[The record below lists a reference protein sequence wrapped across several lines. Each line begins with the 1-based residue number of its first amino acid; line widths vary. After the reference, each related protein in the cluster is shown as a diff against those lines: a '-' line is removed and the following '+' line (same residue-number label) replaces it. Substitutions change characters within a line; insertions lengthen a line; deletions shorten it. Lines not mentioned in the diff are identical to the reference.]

1 MNENLPDRESRI
13 AWRLTQLVILAFLT
27 IFVFSIAD
35 NNSDEISIELPNA
48 ALENETE
55 LTNNLP
61 IVTDEMKSTTSSTI
75 QNKQA
80 SRSFTFIATGELLI
94 HEFVADAADS
104 YASVGF
110 DFSPMFKRVAPIIS
124 GADLAIC
131 HLETPLS
138 TDNSVLEY
146 YPTFQVP
153 YELADA
159 IKFAGYEGCS
169 IASNHLLDN
178 GIKGLEATIGHL
190 ESSGIKANGGSTKS
204 GNTMPSLFNP
214 GGISVAHF
222 SYTDLM
228 NCDVDGSCGGAILP
242 IDPPWLVNHLEVK
255 KIINDAETAVRDGAE
270 FVIVSLHWGKAYSS
284 EISASQ
290 EEVINKLLS
299 SDSVD
304 LIVGHGAHVIQP
316 VLRISN
322 KYAVAGIGNFL
333 SNQPGDERR
342 LCSQCPESTQDGM
355 ITWFN
360 ISEFPDGNISVTD
373 AGYVPTWVDRS
384 TYEIVPIGVS
394 EPDNVEPADIRRSE
408 NRTSGVIGED
418 LRRLVFR
425 N

>member
-1 MNENLPDRESRI
+1 MNENLSDRESRI

-27 IFVFSIAD
+27 IFVFSITD
-35 NNSDEISIELPNA
+35 NDSDEILIQLPNA
-48 ALENETE
+48 ALEDETE

-61 IVTDEMKSTTSSTI
+61 IATDEMKLTTSSTI

-104 YASVGF
+104 YGSIGF

-178 GIKGLEATIGHL
+178 GIKGLEATIDHL

-204 GNTMPSLFNP
+204 GDNMPSLFNP

-242 IDPPWLVNHLEVK
+242 LDPPWLVNHLEVQ
-255 KIINDAETAVRDGAE
+255 KIINDAETAVRGGAE

-360 ISEFPDGNISVTD
+360 ISEFPDGNIGVTD

>member
-61 IVTDEMKSTTSSTI
+61 IATDEMKLTTSSTI

-104 YASVGF
+104 YGSIGF

-228 NCDVDGSCGGAILP
+228 NCDVNGSCGGAILP

-394 EPDNVEPADIRRSE
+394 EPDNVEPADIRGSE

>member
-1 MNENLPDRESRI
+1 MNENLSDRESRI
-13 AWRLTQLVILAFLT
+13 AWRLTQLVILAFLA
-27 IFVFSIAD
+27 IFVFSITD
-35 NNSDEISIELPNA
+35 NDSDEILIQLPNA
-48 ALENETE
+48 ALEDETE

-61 IVTDEMKSTTSSTI
+61 IATDEMKLTTSSTI
-75 QNKQA
+75 QNKQT

-104 YASVGF
+104 YGSIGF

-190 ESSGIKANGGSTKS
+190 ESSGIKATGGSTKS

>member
-1 MNENLPDRESRI
+1 MNENLSDRESRI
-13 AWRLTQLVILAFLT
+13 AWRLTQLVILAFLA
-27 IFVFSIAD
+27 IFVFSITD
-35 NNSDEISIELPNA
+35 NDSDEISIELPNA
-48 ALENETE
+48 DLENETE

-61 IVTDEMKSTTSSTI
+61 IVTDEMKSTTSSMI
-75 QNKQA
+75 QNKQD

-104 YASVGF
+104 YGSIGF
-110 DFSPMFKRVAPIIS
+110 NFSPMFKRVAPIIS

-190 ESSGIKANGGSTKS
+190 ESSGIKATGGSTKS

>member
-1 MNENLPDRESRI
+1 MNENLSDRESRI

-27 IFVFSIAD
+27 IFVFSITD
-35 NNSDEISIELPNA
+35 NDSDEILIQLPNA
-48 ALENETE
+48 VLEDETE

-61 IVTDEMKSTTSSTI
+61 IATDEMKLTTSSTI

-104 YASVGF
+104 YGSVGF

-178 GIKGLEATIGHL
+178 GIKGLEATIDHL

-242 IDPPWLVNHLEVK
+242 LDPPWLVNHLEVQ
-255 KIINDAETAVRDGAE
+255 KIINDAETAVRGGAE

>member
-1 MNENLPDRESRI
+1 MNENLSDRESRI
-13 AWRLTQLVILAFLT
+13 AWRLTQLVILAFLA
-27 IFVFSIAD
+27 IFVFSITD
-35 NNSDEISIELPNA
+35 NDSDEILIQLPNA
-48 ALENETE
+48 ALEDETE

-61 IVTDEMKSTTSSTI
+61 IATDEMKLTTSSTI

-104 YASVGF
+104 YGSIGF
-110 DFSPMFKRVAPIIS
+110 NFSPMFKRVAPIIS

-190 ESSGIKANGGSTKS
+190 ESSGIKATGGSTKS

>member
-1 MNENLPDRESRI
+1 
-13 AWRLTQLVILAFLT
+13 
-27 IFVFSIAD
+27 
-35 NNSDEISIELPNA
+35 
-48 ALENETE
+48 
-55 LTNNLP
+55 
-61 IVTDEMKSTTSSTI
+61 
-75 QNKQA
+75 
-80 SRSFTFIATGELLI
+80 
-94 HEFVADAADS
+94 
-104 YASVGF
+104 
-110 DFSPMFKRVAPIIS
+110 MFKRVAPIIS

-190 ESSGIKANGGSTKS
+190 ESSGIKATGGSTKS

>member
-1 MNENLPDRESRI
+1 MNENLSDRESRI
-13 AWRLTQLVILAFLT
+13 AWRLTQLVILAFLA
-27 IFVFSIAD
+27 IFVFSITD
-35 NNSDEISIELPNA
+35 NDSDEISIELPNA
-48 ALENETE
+48 ALEDETE

-61 IVTDEMKSTTSSTI
+61 IATDEMKLTTSSTI

-104 YASVGF
+104 YGSIGF
-110 DFSPMFKRVAPIIS
+110 NFSPMFKRVAPIIS

>member
-1 MNENLPDRESRI
+1 MNENLSDRESRI
-13 AWRLTQLVILAFLT
+13 AWRLTQLVILAFLA
-27 IFVFSIAD
+27 IFVFSITD
-35 NNSDEISIELPNA
+35 NDSDEILIQLPNA
-48 ALENETE
+48 ALEDETE

-61 IVTDEMKSTTSSTI
+61 IATDEMKLTTSSTI
-75 QNKQA
+75 QNKQT

-104 YASVGF
+104 YGSIGF
-110 DFSPMFKRVAPIIS
+110 NFSPMFKRVAPIIS

-190 ESSGIKANGGSTKS
+190 ESSGIKATGGSTKS

-394 EPDNVEPADIRRSE
+394 EPDNVELADIRRSE

>member
-1 MNENLPDRESRI
+1 MNENLSDRESRI
-13 AWRLTQLVILAFLT
+13 AWRLTQLVILAFLA
-27 IFVFSIAD
+27 IFVFSITD
-35 NNSDEISIELPNA
+35 NDSDEILIQLPNA
-48 ALENETE
+48 ALEDETE

-61 IVTDEMKSTTSSTI
+61 IATDEMKLTTSSTI

-190 ESSGIKANGGSTKS
+190 ESSGIKANGGATKS

>member
-1 MNENLPDRESRI
+1 MNENLSDRESRI

-27 IFVFSIAD
+27 IFVFSITD
-35 NNSDEISIELPNA
+35 NDSDEILIQLPNA
-48 ALENETE
+48 ALEDETE

-61 IVTDEMKSTTSSTI
+61 IATDEMKLTTSSTI

-104 YASVGF
+104 YGSIGF

>member
-1 MNENLPDRESRI
+1 MNENLSDRESRI
-13 AWRLTQLVILAFLT
+13 AWRLTQLVILAFLA
-27 IFVFSIAD
+27 IFVFSITD
-35 NNSDEISIELPNA
+35 NDSDEILIQLPNA
-48 ALENETE
+48 ALEDETE

-61 IVTDEMKSTTSSTI
+61 IATDEMKLTTSSTI
-75 QNKQA
+75 QNKQT

-104 YASVGF
+104 YGSIGF

>member
-1 MNENLPDRESRI
+1 MNGNSSDRESQV
-13 AWRLTQLVILAFLT
+13 AWRLTQLAILAFITML
-27 IFVFSIAD
+27 VFAITDSNSNEVSTQMPD
-35 NNSDEISIELPNA
+35 TSLNNQTELPDN
-48 ALENETE
+48 
-55 LTNNLP
+55 P
-61 IVTDEMKSTTSSTI
+61 STTSSEPESITSSTLQSD
-75 QNKQA
+75 QNV
-80 SRSFTFIATGELLI
+80 RSFTFIATGELLI

-104 YASVGF
+104 YGSIGF

-138 TDNSVLEY
+138 PDNSVLEY

-178 GIKGLEATIGHL
+178 GIEGLQSTIGHL
-190 ESSGIKANGGSTKS
+190 ESSGVKATGGSTKP
-204 GNTMPSLFNP
+204 GNTLPSLFNP

-228 NCDVDGSCGGAILP
+228 NCDANGSCGGAALP
-242 IDPPWLVNHLEVK
+242 LDPPWLANYLEVE
-255 KIINDAETAVRDGAE
+255 KIIDDAGTAADEGAE
-270 FVIVSLHWGKAYSS
+270 FVIVSLHWGEAYSS

-290 EEVINKLLS
+290 EEIITKLLS
-299 SDSVD
+299 SDSID

-316 VLRISN
+316 VLKVSN
-322 KYAVAGIGNFL
+322 KYAVTGIGNFL

-342 LCSQCPESTQDGM
+342 LCSQCPKSTQDGM
-355 ITWFN
+355 IAWFN
-360 ISEFPDGNISVTD
+360 ISDLPDGNVGVTD

-384 TYEIVPIGVS
+384 TYEIVPIGVD
-394 EPDNVEPADIRRSE
+394 EPDTVEPATIKESE
-408 NRTSGVIGED
+408 NRTSEVIGEN

>member
-1 MNENLPDRESRI
+1 MNENLSDRESRI
-13 AWRLTQLVILAFLT
+13 AWRLTQLVILAFLA
-27 IFVFSIAD
+27 IFVFSITD
-35 NNSDEISIELPNA
+35 NDSDEILIQLPNA
-48 ALENETE
+48 ALEDETE

-61 IVTDEMKSTTSSTI
+61 IATDEMKLTTSSTI

-104 YASVGF
+104 YGSIGF

-204 GNTMPSLFNP
+204 GDNMPSLFNP

>member
-1 MNENLPDRESRI
+1 MNENLSDRESRI

-27 IFVFSIAD
+27 IFVFSITD
-35 NNSDEISIELPNA
+35 NDSDEISIQLPNA

-61 IVTDEMKSTTSSTI
+61 IATDEMKSTTPSTI
-75 QNKQA
+75 QNKQD

-94 HEFVADAADS
+94 HEFVADAANS
-104 YASVGF
+104 YGSIGF

-138 TDNSVLEY
+138 IDNSVLEY

-190 ESSGIKANGGSTKS
+190 ESSGIKANGGSTKP
-204 GNTMPSLFNP
+204 GDAMPSLFNP

-228 NCDVDGSCGGAILP
+228 NCDIDGSCGGAILP
-242 IDPPWLVNHLEVK
+242 LDPPWLVNHLEVK

-290 EEVINKLLS
+290 EEVITKLLS

-342 LCSQCPESTQDGM
+342 LCSQCPKSTQDGM

-394 EPDNVEPADIRRSE
+394 EPDNVEPADIRGSE

>member
-1 MNENLPDRESRI
+1 MNENLSDRESRI

-27 IFVFSIAD
+27 IFVFSITD
-35 NNSDEISIELPNA
+35 NDSDEISIQLPNA
-48 ALENETE
+48 ALENEIE

-61 IVTDEMKSTTSSTI
+61 IATDEMKSTTSSTI

-94 HEFVADAADS
+94 HEFVADAANS
-104 YASVGF
+104 YGSIGF

-138 TDNSVLEY
+138 IDNSVLEY

-228 NCDVDGSCGGAILP
+228 NCDVNGSCGGAILP

-342 LCSQCPESTQDGM
+342 LCSQCPKSTQDGM

>member
-1 MNENLPDRESRI
+1 MNENLSDRESRI
-13 AWRLTQLVILAFLT
+13 AWRLTQLVILAFLA
-27 IFVFSIAD
+27 IFVFSITD
-35 NNSDEISIELPNA
+35 NDSDEILIQLPNA
-48 ALENETE
+48 ALEDETE

-61 IVTDEMKSTTSSTI
+61 IATDEMKLTTSSTI
-75 QNKQA
+75 QNKQT

-104 YASVGF
+104 YGSIGF
-110 DFSPMFKRVAPIIS
+110 NFSPMFKRVAPIIS

-190 ESSGIKANGGSTKS
+190 ESSGIKATGGSTKS

-394 EPDNVEPADIRRSE
+394 EPDSVEPADIRRSE

>member
-1 MNENLPDRESRI
+1 MNENLSDRESRI
-13 AWRLTQLVILAFLT
+13 AWRLTQLVILAFLA
-27 IFVFSIAD
+27 IFVFSITD
-35 NNSDEISIELPNA
+35 NDSDEILIQLPNA
-48 ALENETE
+48 ALEDETE

-61 IVTDEMKSTTSSTI
+61 IATDEMKLTTSSTI
-75 QNKQA
+75 QNKQT

-104 YASVGF
+104 YGSIGF
-110 DFSPMFKRVAPIIS
+110 NFSPMFKRVAPIIS

-190 ESSGIKANGGSTKS
+190 ESSGIKATGGSTKS

>member
-1 MNENLPDRESRI
+1 MNENLSDRESRI
-13 AWRLTQLVILAFLT
+13 AWRLTQLVILAFLA
-27 IFVFSIAD
+27 IFVFSITD
-35 NNSDEISIELPNA
+35 NDSDEILIQLPNA
-48 ALENETE
+48 ALEDETE

-61 IVTDEMKSTTSSTI
+61 IATDEMKLTTSSTI

-104 YASVGF
+104 YGSIGF

>member
-1 MNENLPDRESRI
+1 MNENLSDRESRI
-13 AWRLTQLVILAFLT
+13 AWRLTQLVILAFLA
-27 IFVFSIAD
+27 IFVFSITD
-35 NNSDEISIELPNA
+35 NDSDEISIELPNA
-48 ALENETE
+48 ALEDETE

-61 IVTDEMKSTTSSTI
+61 IATDEMKLTTSSTI

-104 YASVGF
+104 YGSIGF

-190 ESSGIKANGGSTKS
+190 ESSGIKATGGSTKS

>member
-1 MNENLPDRESRI
+1 MNENLSDRESRI
-13 AWRLTQLVILAFLT
+13 AWRLTQLVILAFLA
-27 IFVFSIAD
+27 IFVFSITD
-35 NNSDEISIELPNA
+35 NDSDEILIQLPNA
-48 ALENETE
+48 ALEDETE

-61 IVTDEMKSTTSSTI
+61 IVTDEMKSTTSSMI

-104 YASVGF
+104 YGSIGF
-110 DFSPMFKRVAPIIS
+110 NFSPMFKRVAPIIS

-190 ESSGIKANGGSTKS
+190 ESSGIKATGGSTKS

-394 EPDNVEPADIRRSE
+394 EPDNVESADIRRSE

>member
-1 MNENLPDRESRI
+1 MNENLSDRVSRI

-27 IFVFSIAD
+27 IFVFSITD
-35 NNSDEISIELPNA
+35 NDSDEISIELPNA

-61 IVTDEMKSTTSSTI
+61 LVTDEMKSTTPSTI
-75 QNKQA
+75 QNKQD

-159 IKFAGYEGCS
+159 IKFAGDEGWS

-190 ESSGIKANGGSTKS
+190 ESSGIKANGGSTKP
-204 GNTMPSLFNP
+204 GDAMPSLFNP

-228 NCDVDGSCGGAILP
+228 NCDIDGSCGGAILP
-242 IDPPWLVNHLEVK
+242 LDPPWLVNHLEVK

-290 EEVINKLLS
+290 EEVITKLLS

-394 EPDNVEPADIRRSE
+394 EPDNVEPADIRGSE

>member
-1 MNENLPDRESRI
+1 MNGNSSNRESQV
-13 AWRLTQLVILAFLT
+13 AWRLTQLTILAFIT
-27 IFVFSIAD
+27 IFVFAIAD
-35 NNSDEISIELPNA
+35 SNSNEVSDQMPDNSLN
-48 ALENETE
+48 NETE
-55 LTNNLP
+55 LPNNP
-61 IVTDEMKSTTSSTI
+61 STASTEAKSITSSTLKNT
-75 QNKQA
+75 QNA
-80 SRSFTFIATGELLI
+80 RSFTFIATGVLLI

-104 YASVGF
+104 YGTIGF

-138 TDNSVLEY
+138 PDNSVLEY

-159 IKFAGYEGCS
+159 IKIAGYEGCS

-190 ESSGIKANGGSTKS
+190 ESSGVKATGGSTKP
-204 GNTMPSLFNP
+204 GNTVPSLFNP

-228 NCDVDGSCGGAILP
+228 NCDVNGSCGGAVLP
-242 IDPPWLVNHLEVK
+242 LDPPWLANYLEVQ
-255 KIINDAETAVRDGAE
+255 KIIDDAETAVDSGAE
-270 FVIVSLHWGKAYSS
+270 FVIVSLHWGEAYTS
-284 EISASQ
+284 EISTSQ
-290 EEVINKLLS
+290 EEIISKLLS
-299 SDSVD
+299 SDSID

-316 VLRISN
+316 VLKISN
-322 KYAVAGIGNFL
+322 KYAVTGVGNFL

-342 LCSQCPESTQDGM
+342 LCSQCPKSTQDGM
-355 ITWFN
+355 IAWFN
-360 ISEFPDGNISVTD
+360 ISDHPNGNVSVID

-384 TYEIVPIGVS
+384 TYEIIPIGVD
-394 EPDNVEPADIRRSE
+394 EPDTIEPATLKESE
-408 NRTSGVIGED
+408 NRTKEVIGEG
-418 LRRLVFR
+418 LRRLLFR

>member
-1 MNENLPDRESRI
+1 MNENLSDRESRI
-13 AWRLTQLVILAFLT
+13 AWRLTQLVILAFLA
-27 IFVFSIAD
+27 IFVFSITD
-35 NNSDEISIELPNA
+35 NDSDEILIQLPNA
-48 ALENETE
+48 ALEDETE

-61 IVTDEMKSTTSSTI
+61 IATDEMKLTTSSTI

>member
-1 MNENLPDRESRI
+1 MNENLSDRESRI
-13 AWRLTQLVILAFLT
+13 AWRLTQLVILAFLA
-27 IFVFSIAD
+27 IFVFSITD
-35 NNSDEISIELPNA
+35 NDSDEILIQLPNA
-48 ALENETE
+48 ALEDETE

-61 IVTDEMKSTTSSTI
+61 IATDEMKLTTSSTI

-80 SRSFTFIATGELLI
+80 PRSFTFIATGELLI

-104 YASVGF
+104 YGSIGF

>member
-1 MNENLPDRESRI
+1 MNENLSDRESRI
-13 AWRLTQLVILAFLT
+13 AWRLTQLVILAFLA
-27 IFVFSIAD
+27 IFVFSITD
-35 NNSDEISIELPNA
+35 NDSDEISIELPNA
-48 ALENETE
+48 ALEDETE

-61 IVTDEMKSTTSSTI
+61 IATDEMKLTTSSTI

-104 YASVGF
+104 YGSIGF
-110 DFSPMFKRVAPIIS
+110 NFSPMFKRVAPIIS

-190 ESSGIKANGGSTKS
+190 ESSGIKATGGSTKS

>member
-1 MNENLPDRESRI
+1 MNENLSDRESRI
-13 AWRLTQLVILAFLT
+13 AWRLTQLVILAFLA
-27 IFVFSIAD
+27 IFVFSITD
-35 NNSDEISIELPNA
+35 NDSDEISIELPNA
-48 ALENETE
+48 ALEDETE

-61 IVTDEMKSTTSSTI
+61 IATDEMKLTTSSTI

-104 YASVGF
+104 YGSVGF

-190 ESSGIKANGGSTKS
+190 ESSGIKATGGSTKS

>member
-1 MNENLPDRESRI
+1 MNENLSDRESRI
-13 AWRLTQLVILAFLT
+13 AWRLTQLVILAFLA
-27 IFVFSIAD
+27 IFVFSITD
-35 NNSDEISIELPNA
+35 NDSDEILIQLPNA
-48 ALENETE
+48 ALEDETE

-61 IVTDEMKSTTSSTI
+61 IATDEMKLTTSSTI
-75 QNKQA
+75 QNKQT

-104 YASVGF
+104 YGSVGF

-178 GIKGLEATIGHL
+178 GIKGLEATIDHL

-204 GNTMPSLFNP
+204 GDNMPSLFNP

>member
-1 MNENLPDRESRI
+1 MNENLSDRESRI

-61 IVTDEMKSTTSSTI
+61 LVTDEMKSTTSSMI
-75 QNKQA
+75 QNKQD

-104 YASVGF
+104 YGSIGF

>member
-1 MNENLPDRESRI
+1 MNENLSDRESRI
-13 AWRLTQLVILAFLT
+13 AWRLTQLVILAFLA
-27 IFVFSIAD
+27 IFVFSITD
-35 NNSDEISIELPNA
+35 NDSDEISIELPNA
-48 ALENETE
+48 ALEDETE

-61 IVTDEMKSTTSSTI
+61 IATDEMKLTTSSTI

-104 YASVGF
+104 YGSIGF

-178 GIKGLEATIGHL
+178 GIKGLEATIDHL

-204 GNTMPSLFNP
+204 GDNMPSLFNP

-360 ISEFPDGNISVTD
+360 ISEFPDGNIGVTD

>member
-1 MNENLPDRESRI
+1 MNENLSDRESRI
-13 AWRLTQLVILAFLT
+13 AWRLTQLVILAFLA
-27 IFVFSIAD
+27 IFVFSITD
-35 NNSDEISIELPNA
+35 NDSDEILIQLPNV
-48 ALENETE
+48 ALEDETE

-61 IVTDEMKSTTSSTI
+61 IATDEMKLTTSSTI

-104 YASVGF
+104 YGSIGF

-138 TDNSVLEY
+138 IDNSVLEY

>member
-1 MNENLPDRESRI
+1 MNENLSDRESRI

-61 IVTDEMKSTTSSTI
+61 IATDEMKLTTSSTI
-75 QNKQA
+75 QNKQT

-104 YASVGF
+104 YGSIGF

-190 ESSGIKANGGSTKS
+190 ESSGIKATGGSTKS

-228 NCDVDGSCGGAILP
+228 TCDVDGSCGGAILP
-242 IDPPWLVNHLEVK
+242 LDPPWLVNHLEVQ
-255 KIINDAETAVRDGAE
+255 KIINDAETAVRGGAE